1 MNDISHQNSGQ
12 FEWLYRWVFPVL
24 VFLLAFF
31 PRAVYPVSLS
41 NLWHQRAIRFTDAL
55 ATGNLRETY
64 QSYHPG
70 VTVLWL
76 SGIGMRVLG
85 WQRGLSSGQLLGLE
99 PSQPGSVADAV
110 AAGVIPLAF
119 AIALCIALSYIPLK
133 RITDRNV
140 ALVATLLMALDP
152 FYLTHSKALHLDALL
167 GTFMFASAL
176 FLLSYLHRAKW
187 LDLILSG
194 AFAGL
199 AFLTKSPSLFLIP
212 YAGLATGVYRL
223 LVRNDDGVRTDR
235 LGWGR
240 RLWIMTRTLLIWGAA
255 SVVVFI
261 ALWPA
266 MWVQPFVVVRS
277 VIDGVFFHVE
287 TIHQNPIFFNGR
299 AEFGDPGPL
308 FYLATIAW
316 KTTSVTLPMVC
327 VALFFALAR
336 IRRNTRSRLTLLFI
350 AYILFYTAQ
359 ISLSNWK
366 QTSYMV
372 PAFPTLDVLAA
383 LGLVRVTEAIGRTR
397 WWQSRRWLSTVLV
410 AIAITLQAVAVL
422 PHHPY
427 YGVHYNALL
436 GGSRVAQRVL
446 PLQEQGEGL
455 DLAAQHLGTLPRAQQ
470 ARAMVYSYGASMFD
484 RYFTGLTVIDPDPW
498 IDYRVYY
505 LNQIEHGLGGEK
517 WLEAWETDR
526 KTTPLWTADFD
537 GVTYVWVYGTP
548 PTELAAGGPEYT
560 MDLRFGE
567 HIRLSKARL
576 SSADISPGGTLT
588 VVLFWESD
596 AELGEDYMI
605 FTHVLSEGGELRAQH
620 DGPPVYGVRATPTWR
635 IGESIEDGHVIRF
648 GDDLAPGEYEL
659 SVGMYDLKSSERLPV
674 YNASGERLPEDR
686 AVVST
691 LTVQGDTAG
700 Q

>member
-1 MNDISHQNSGQ
+1 MDDISHQNSGQ
-12 FEWLYRWVFPVL
+12 LEWLYRWAIPVL

-41 NLWHQRAIRFTDAL
+41 NLWHQRAIHFTDAL
-55 ATGNLRETY
+55 ATGNLGETY

-85 WQRGLSSGQLLGLE
+85 WQRGLSSGQLLGHE

-133 RITDRNV
+133 RIADRKV

-167 GTFMFASAL
+167 GTFMFVSAL

-212 YAGLATGVYRL
+212 YAGLATGVYGL
-223 LVRNDDGVRTDR
+223 LARKNGGDGAD
-235 LGWGR
+235 LPSWGR
-240 RLWIMTRTLLIWGAA
+240 RLWVMLRTLLIWG
-255 SVVVFI
+255 VVSIVVI
-261 ALWPA
+261 VALWPA
-266 MWVQPFVVVRS
+266 MWVQPVVVVRS

-287 TIHQNPIFFNGR
+287 TIHQNPIFFNGK

-327 VALFFALAR
+327 VALFFSLAQF
-336 IRRNTRSRLTLLFI
+336 RRNTRSRLALLLI
-350 AYILFYTAQ
+350 AYVLFYTAQ
-359 ISLSNWK
+359 ISLSSWK
-366 QTSYMV
+366 QTSYMT
-372 PAFPTLDVLAA
+372 PAFPMLDVLAA
-383 LGLVRVTEAIGRTR
+383 LGLVHVTEAIGRIR
-397 WWQSRRWLSTVLV
+397 WWQSRRWLPTVLA
-410 AIAITLQAVAVL
+410 AIAIAVQAIAVL

-427 YGVHYNALL
+427 YGVYHNALL

-484 RYFTGLTVIDPDPW
+484 IYFIGRTVIDPDPW

-505 LNQIEHGLGGEK
+505 LNQIEHGFGGEK
-517 WLEAWETDR
+517 WLEAWEADR
-526 KTTPLWTADFD
+526 ETTPLWTAEFD

-560 MDLRFGE
+560 MDLQFGE
-567 HIRLSKARL
+567 HITLSQARL
-576 SSADISPGGTLT
+576 SSQDISPGGTLT
-588 VVLFWESD
+588 VVLTWESD
-596 AELGEDYMI
+596 AEIKDNYMV
-605 FTHVLSEGGELRAQH
+605 FVHVLSEDGELRAQH
-620 DGPPVYGVRATPTWR
+620 DGPPIYGVRATPTWR
-635 IGESIEDGHVIRF
+635 IGEIIKDGHVVQF

-659 SVGMYDLKSSERLPV
+659 SVGMYDLESSQRLPI
-674 YNASGERLPEDR
+674 YDLSGERLPEDR

-691 LTVQGDTAG
+691 LTVRIEGE
-700 Q
+700 